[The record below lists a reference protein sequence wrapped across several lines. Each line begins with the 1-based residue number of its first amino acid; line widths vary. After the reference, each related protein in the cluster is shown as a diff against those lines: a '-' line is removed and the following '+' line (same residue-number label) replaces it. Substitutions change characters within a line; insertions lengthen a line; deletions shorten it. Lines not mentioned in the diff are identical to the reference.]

1 MQYNY
6 LYGIPTPYIYNE
18 NNEVV
23 FSVNSKIVA
32 ANDQPQGGV
41 VNVTFQTNNN
51 VIEKDK
57 YIL

>member
-18 NNEVV
+18 NNEIV
-23 FSVNSKIVA
+23 FSVNSKIVP
-32 ANDQPQGGV
+32 ANDQSQGGV